1 MELVAT
7 LTLWCLF
14 SMWLLF
20 PYLDVPRMLVAAA
33 GMLAWIELISLLTWG
48 LASEDCV
55 HRPCSELAEAARLA
69 ADTDVPALSA
79 VVLTLVVAQ
88 AVRRSRAAGRARAT
102 RSRRS

>member
-1 MELVAT
+1 VEVVAT

-20 PYLDVPRMLVAAA
+20 PYLDVPRMLVVAA
-33 GMLAWIELISLLTWG
+33 GMLAWIELISLITWG

-55 HRPCSELAEAARLA
+55 HRPCSELAETARLA

-79 VVLTLVVAQ
+79 VVLALVIAE
-88 AVRRSRAAGRARAT
+88 AVRRGRAVGRARAA